1 LGIGPR
7 FGYDKGGAITR
18 VSTNPMRSEPDTTA
32 AIDPS
37 LDEQLTKF
45 ARSTQTGVWTH
56 LDKRQIISDIRDRII
71 NPYQIQQGEQPFCGP
86 AAVVF
91 ELIRRQP
98 DRYIQICQSLYEHG
112 SFEGYS
118 KKFVAAGRLC
128 RSYGNLRM
136 AQADWM
142 ILATLRDCANK
153 IVPVH
158 PKAPKLIRE
167 LGGITK
173 PWEISNWVR
182 ELLGYTYSKSHP
194 TPLSGEFRAIQA
206 ANSTIESGGVAFA
219 LINSQGLLGHNSF
232 IANHFHRI
240 YPNHWVTIV
249 GNISMIG
256 TRSYATESALKGSQ
270 QYSNHR
276 IEFDIY
282 SWGRK
287 IHVNTDTATIKK
299 FFWGVITGKSISNL
313 VQN

>member
-1 LGIGPR
+1 
-7 FGYDKGGAITR
+7 
-18 VSTNPMRSEPDTTA
+18 MRSETNTTA

-37 LDEQLTKF
+37 LEEQLAKF

-56 LDKRQIISDIRDRII
+56 LDKRQIISDIRDRLK

-91 ELIRRQP
+91 ELLRRQP
-98 DRYIQICQSLYEHG
+98 DRYIKICQSLYEHG

-167 LGGITK
+167 IGGITK
-173 PWEISNWVR
+173 PWEISGWVR
-182 ELLGYTYSKSHP
+182 ELLGYTAKSHP
-194 TPLSGEFRAIQA
+194 TPITGEFRAIQA
-206 ANSTIESGGVAFA
+206 ANNSIESGGVAFA
-219 LINSQGLLGHNSF
+219 LINSQGLLGNNSF
-232 IANHFHRI
+232 LAARFHRI
-240 YPNHWVTIV
+240 YPNHWVAIV
-249 GNISMIG
+249 GNISIASP
-256 TRSYATESALKGSQ
+256 TKISKHSHS
-270 QYSNHR
+270 R

-287 IHVNTDTATIKK
+287 IHVSTDTATIRD
-299 FFWGVITGKSISNL
+299 FFWGVTIGKSISTLSTN
-313 VQN
+313 

>member
-1 LGIGPR
+1 MGIAPR
-7 FGYDKGGAITR
+7 FGYYKSGAITR
-18 VSTNPMRSEPDTTA
+18 VLTNPMGSETNTTA

-37 LDEQLTKF
+37 LEQQLAKF

-153 IVPVH
+153 IVPVY

-167 LGGITK
+167 IGGITK
-173 PWEISNWVR
+173 PWEISGWVR
-182 ELLGYTYSKSHP
+182 ELLGYTAKSHP
-194 TPLSGEFRAIQA
+194 TPISGEFRAIQS
-206 ANSTIESGGVAFA
+206 ANNSIDSGGVALA
-219 LINSQGLLGHNSF
+219 LINSQGLLGNNSF
-232 IANHFHRI
+232 LAARFHRI
-240 YPNHWVTIV
+240 YPNHWVAIV
-249 GNISMIG
+249 GNISI
-256 TRSYATESALKGSQ
+256 ESPTKMSKH
-270 QYSNHR
+270 SHSR

-287 IHVNTDTATIKK
+287 IHVSTDTATIRD
-299 FFWGVITGKSISNL
+299 FFWGVTIGTSTSNSSSL
-313 VQN
+313 N

>member
-1 LGIGPR
+1 
-7 FGYDKGGAITR
+7 
-18 VSTNPMRSEPDTTA
+18 MRSDTDTTA
-32 AIDPS
+32 TIDPH
-37 LDEQLTKF
+37 LEQQLAKF
-45 ARSTQTGVWTH
+45 ARSTQIGVWTH
-56 LDKRQIISDIRDRII
+56 LDKRQIISEIRDRIE
-71 NPYQIQQGEQPFCGP
+71 NPYQIKQGEQPFCGP

-118 KKFVAAGRLC
+118 KNFVAAGRLC

-173 PWEISNWVR
+173 PWEISSWIR
-182 ELLGYTYSKSHP
+182 ELLGYTLSKSHP
-194 TPLSGEFRAIQA
+194 TPLSGEFQAIQA
-206 ANSTIESGGVAFA
+206 ANSTIESGGVALA
-219 LINSQGLLGHNSF
+219 LINSQGLLGNNSF
-232 IANHFHRI
+232 LAARFHRI
-240 YPNHWVTIV
+240 YPNHWVAIV
-249 GNISMIG
+249 SKILVESPTKVSRN
-256 TRSYATESALKGSQ
+256 SYG
-270 QYSNHR
+270 R

-287 IHVNTDTATIKK
+287 IHVSANPATIKD
-299 FFWGVITGKSISNL
+299 FFWGVTLGKSINQPSTL
-313 VQN
+313 T

>member
-1 LGIGPR
+1 
-7 FGYDKGGAITR
+7 
-18 VSTNPMRSEPDTTA
+18 MRSESDTTA
-32 AIDPS
+32 EINPS
-37 LDEQLTKF
+37 LEAQLDKF

-71 NPYQIQQGEQPFCGP
+71 DPYQIKQGEQPFCGP

-118 KKFVAAGRLC
+118 KNFVAAGRLC

-173 PWEISNWVR
+173 PWEISGWIR
-182 ELLGYTYSKSHP
+182 ELLGYTQSKSHP
-194 TPLSGEFRAIQA
+194 TPLSGEFQAIQA
-206 ANSTIESGGVAFA
+206 ANSTIESGGVALA
-219 LINSQGLLGHNSF
+219 LINSQGLLGNNSF
-232 IANHFHRI
+232 LAARFHRI

-249 GNISMIG
+249 SNILV
-256 TRSYATESALKGSQ
+256 ESPTKISKH
-270 QYSNHR
+270 SHSR

-287 IHVNTDTATIKK
+287 IHVSTNPATIKD
-299 FFWGVITGKSISNL
+299 FFWGVTLGKSINQTSTL
-313 VQN
+313 T

>member
-1 LGIGPR
+1 
-7 FGYDKGGAITR
+7 
-18 VSTNPMRSEPDTTA
+18 MRSETNTTR
-32 AIDPS
+32 AIDPN
-37 LDEQLTKF
+37 LEEQLTNF

-56 LDKRQIISDIRDRII
+56 LDKRQIINDIRDRIV

-98 DRYIQICQSLYEHG
+98 DRYIQICQNLYEHG

-136 AQADWM
+136 GQADWM

-167 LGGITK
+167 IGGITK
-173 PWEISNWVR
+173 PWEISGWVR
-182 ELLGYTYSKSHP
+182 ELLGYTHSKSHP

-206 ANSTIESGGVAFA
+206 ASNTIESGGVAFA

-240 YPNHWVTIV
+240 YPNHWVTMI
-249 GNISMIG
+249 GNISTIG
-256 TRSYATESALKGSQ
+256 TSGYGLESPIKGSQ
-270 QYSNHR
+270 QYRHHR

-287 IHVNTDTATIKK
+287 IHVNTDPATIKK
-299 FFWGVITGKSISNL
+299 FFWGVITGKSATNL

>member
-1 LGIGPR
+1 
-7 FGYDKGGAITR
+7 
-18 VSTNPMRSEPDTTA
+18 MRSDTDTTK

-37 LDEQLTKF
+37 LDEQLAKF

-56 LDKRQIISDIRDRII
+56 LDKSQIISEIRSRIN

-91 ELIRRQP
+91 ELIRKQP

-118 KKFVAAGRLC
+118 NKFVAAGRLC

-167 LGGITK
+167 IGGITK
-173 PWEISNWVR
+173 PWEISGWVR
-182 ELLGYTYSKSHP
+182 ELLGYPSKSYP

-219 LINSQGLLGHNSF
+219 LINSQGLFGNNSF
-232 IANHFHRI
+232 LAARFHRI

-249 GNISMIG
+249 SNISV
-256 TRSYATESALKGSQ
+256 ESPTKISKN
-270 QYSNHR
+270 SNGR

-287 IHVNTDTATIKK
+287 IHVNTNPATIKD
-299 FFWGVITGKSISNL
+299 FFWGVTLGKSISKLSTTN
-313 VQN
+313 

>member
-1 LGIGPR
+1 
-7 FGYDKGGAITR
+7 
-18 VSTNPMRSEPDTTA
+18 MRSDSNPTA
-32 AIDPS
+32 RIDPS
-37 LDEQLTKF
+37 LEAQLDKF
-45 ARSTQTGVWTH
+45 ARSTQTGVWTQ

-98 DRYIQICQSLYEHG
+98 DRYIQICQSLYEQG

-128 RSYGNLRM
+128 RGYGNLRM

-153 IVPVH
+153 ILPVH
-158 PKAPKLIRE
+158 PKAPKLMRE

-173 PWEISNWVR
+173 PWEISGWVR
-182 ELLGYTYSKSHP
+182 ELLGYTATSHP
-194 TPLSGEFRAIQA
+194 TPLSGEFQAIQA
-206 ANSTIESGGVAFA
+206 ANSTIDSGGVALA
-219 LINSQGLLGHNSF
+219 LINSQGLLGNNSF
-232 IANHFHRI
+232 LAARFHRI

-249 GNISMIG
+249 SNILV
-256 TRSYATESALKGSQ
+256 ESPTKISKH
-270 QYSNHR
+270 SHSR

-287 IHVNTDTATIKK
+287 IHVSTNSATIKD
-299 FFWGVITGKSISNL
+299 FFWGVTLGKSINQPSTL
-313 VQN
+313 T

>member
-1 LGIGPR
+1 MG
-7 FGYDKGGAITR
+7 
-18 VSTNPMRSEPDTTA
+18 SETNTTA

-37 LDEQLTKF
+37 LEQQLAKF

-56 LDKRQIISDIRDRII
+56 LDKHQIISDIRDRLN

-91 ELIRRQP
+91 ELIRKQP
-98 DRYIQICQSLYEHG
+98 DRYIQICQTLYEQG
-112 SFEGYS
+112 TFAGYT

-128 RSYGNLRM
+128 RGYGNLRM

-142 ILATLRDCANK
+142 LLSTLRDCANK

-173 PWEISNWVR
+173 PWEISGWTR
-182 ELLGYTYSKSHP
+182 ELLGYTYTKSYP
-194 TPLSGEFRAIQA
+194 TPVSGEFRAIQE
-206 ANSTIESGGVAFA
+206 ANRTIESGGVAFA
-219 LINSQGLLGHNSF
+219 LINSQGLLGNNSF
-232 IANHFHRI
+232 LAARFHRL
-240 YPNHWVTIV
+240 YPNHWVTII
-249 GNISMIG
+249 GNVSITAPTKII
-256 TRSYATESALKGSQ
+256 K
-270 QYSNHR
+270 SNHNR

-287 IHVNTDTATIKK
+287 IRVSTDPGTIKD
-299 FFWGVITGKSISNL
+299 FFWGVTIGNAVS
-313 VQN
+313 QF